1 MRRLDAPLHHR
12 VAASSPPV
20 WIMRQAGRYL
30 PEYRAVRR
38 QEADFLKFCF
48 NSELAA
54 TVTLQPIHRFDLDA
68 AIIFSDILTI
78 PYALGQHVAFHE
90 GEGPKLG
97 SITHPE
103 DIRVLAS
110 QIDLSKLKATYDA
123 LTTVRRSL
131 ADEKNLLGFCGMPWT
146 LFLYMVEGKSPKE
159 ATRALLWWYGE
170 HPLVASLWQRIEDAV
185 VAHAVAQLDA
195 GADTIQLFDSW
206 AGLAPGH
213 LKEDLVL
220 APLRRISA
228 AIKAQRPDAAI
239 ITFPRGIGMSLPQ
252 VFTIPTIDGVS
263 IDSET
268 PLWVNSNDL
277 CLQGNIPPAAL
288 IAGGKTLE
296 VAVRDAKTAMQ
307 GKPWIANLGHGIL
320 PQTPPEHVTD
330 FVRLVRADA

>member
-1 MRRLDAPLHHR
+1 VRRLDAPLRHR
-12 VAASSPPV
+12 VAASPPPV

-30 PEYRAVRR
+30 PEYRALRR
-38 QEADFLKFCF
+38 QEGDFLKFCF
-48 NSELAA
+48 NVELAA
-54 TVTLQPIHRFDLDA
+54 TATLQPIERFDLDA

-78 PYALGQHVAFHE
+78 PHALGQHVAFHE

-103 DIRVLAS
+103 DIRMLAS
-110 QIDLSKLKATYDA
+110 AIDLSKLQATYDA
-123 LTTVRRSL
+123 LAAVRRGL
-131 ADEKNLLGFCGMPWT
+131 VHEKNLLGFCGMPWT
-146 LFLYMVEGKSPKE
+146 LFLYMVEGKSPKD
-159 ATRALLWWYGE
+159 ATRALLWWYGQ
-170 HPLVASLWQRIEDAV
+170 HPLVVSLWQRLEDAV

-195 GADTIQLFDSW
+195 GADVIQLFDSW

-213 LKEDLVL
+213 LKEALIL

-239 ITFPRGIGMSLPQ
+239 IAFPRGMGISLPQ
-252 VFTIPTIDGVS
+252 VFLVASVDGVS
-263 IDSET
+263 IDSES
-268 PLWVNSNDL
+268 LLSISNNRV

-296 VAVRDAKTAMQ
+296 AAVREAKEAMR

-320 PQTPPEHVTD
+320 PQTPPDHVSD